1 MGGLA
6 RWCTRHKIS
15 VLLSWVF
22 VLMAMGGAVGAAGSA
37 FSDSSRLP
45 SSDSSTAYNLLAG
58 ARSSAAKVTTGT
70 IVWDTRSDSALS
82 PAASSRIEPMLASVA
97 KVDGVRSVVSPF
109 TAAGAK
115 QVSADSRTAY
125 ATVVFASDSHEAQ
138 AQALAKAA
146 ASSQLD
152 VQVGGAAFTKISPG
166 GTSEAIGIL
175 AALLILFLVF
185 RCVWAAL
192 LPIITGVAG
201 VGVSSLAVILL
212 SHVVTLPS
220 VAPELG
226 ALIGLGVGIDYALFI
241 VNRHRKALRQGAD
254 LHSAIA
260 TAMNTSG
267 RAVLFAGGTVIVAL
281 LGLLV
286 LNVGFVSGLGIG
298 AAATVFLTVTAAVT
312 LLPALLAI
320 LGRRVLRRSER
331 APAGSPGLAG
341 ARPELGALPGRP
353 GLWARWARL
362 VERRPGGRAGGRHGA
377 RRTGR
382 AGTVDTA
389 GRGGRQQRP
398 DRDEC
403 PQLLRHHGQRVRQG
417 LRRPAA
423 AGRPDPD
430 AQARTALT
438 ALASELPEVKGIAS
452 AGTPAAVSGSLST
465 IQIVPATA
473 SQDQATSD
481 LVNAL
486 RSDVIPRAEAG
497 ADLHVYVGGT
507 TATNIDISNALT
519 SKLPLFLVI
528 IAVLGFLLLT
538 LAFRSLLVP
547 AIGAGG
553 NLLTIAVALGSTV
566 ALFQWGW
573 GKPLFGI
580 GGPAPLEYTV
590 AILIVGVVFG
600 LSMDYHVFLVSRM
613 HERWTQTG
621 DNRHAVTSGAA
632 ETGGVIVTAAAIM
645 ACVFAAFGLA
655 GVRTISEFGVGLAI
669 AVLADAFLLRMTV
682 IPALMHLIGRRNWAI
697 PSWLDRALPHVC
709 VESPP
714 TPSLA
719 APASTGC
726 PWLARYRDRSPARIV
741 NGGSLRCP
749 RPACDTT
756 KEVRHDTGRDLP
768 GRDDPDGAAAAVR
781 QPHRLAARRR
791 RPDGRAADQRPGR
804 LLAAAR
810 PAGPRW
816 WPWRPACRWPCGCA
830 GPCWRSRLSSSPTR
844 RTSPWPATYTRR
856 RARSLQR
863 RCSPSTPSPPA
874 TRRGQPGPRRRR
886 QRPSSSPWPW

>member
-22 VLMAMGGAVGAAGSA
+22 VLVALGGAVGAAGSA

-58 ARSSAAKVTTGT
+58 AGSSAAKVTTGT
-70 IVWDTRSDSALS
+70 IVWDTRSGSALS
-82 PAASSRIEPMLASVA
+82 PAASLRIKPMLASVA
-97 KVDGVRSVVSPF
+97 KVEGVQSVVSPF
-109 TAAGAK
+109 TTAGAK

-125 ATVVFASDSHEAQ
+125 ATVVFASDVHEDQ

-166 GTSEAIGIL
+166 GTSEVIGVL

-185 RCVWAAL
+185 RSVWAAL
-192 LPIITGVAG
+192 LPVITGVAG

-241 VNRHRKALRQGAD
+241 VNRQRKALRQGAD

-298 AAATVFLTVTAAVT
+298 AAVTVFLTVMAAVT

-331 APAGSPGLAG
+331 APAGSPALA
-341 ARPELGALPGRP
+341 AASPEPGTVPGRP
-353 GLWARWARL
+353 GAWARWARL
-362 VERRPGGRAGGRHGA
+362 VERRPVAAGLVAVVALAVLAAPALSIRLGA
-377 RRTGR
+377 ADASSSP
-382 AGTVDTA
+382 AGTSARSYSDTMA
-389 GRGGRQQRP
+389 SAFGKGFDAP
-398 DRDEC
+398 
-403 PQLLRHHGQRVRQG
+403 LLLVAQT
-417 LRRPAA
+417 
-423 AGRPDPD
+423 PD

-438 ALASELPEVKGIAS
+438 ALASELPGVKGVAS

-465 IQIVPATA
+465 IQVVPTTA

-481 LVNAL
+481 LVNTL
-486 RSDVIPRAEAG
+486 RVDVIPRAEAG
-497 ADLHVYVGGT
+497 TGLQVYVGGT

-547 AIGAGG
+547 AIGAVG

-573 GKPLFGI
+573 GQPLFGI

-613 HERWTQTG
+613 HERWTQTR
-621 DNRHAVTSGAA
+621 DNRRAVASGAA

-645 ACVFAAFGLA
+645 ACVFASFGLA

-697 PSWLDRALPHVC
+697 PSWLDRVLPRLS
-709 VESPP
+709 VESPG
-714 TPSLA
+714 
-719 APASTGC
+719 AP
-726 PWLARYRDRSPARIV
+726 V
-741 NGGSLRCP
+741 
-749 RPACDTT
+749 
-756 KEVRHDTGRDLP
+756 LP
-768 GRDDPDGAAAAVR
+768 E
-781 QPHRLAARRR
+781 AARRR
-791 RPDGRAADQRPGR
+791 EPVADQVP
-804 LLAAAR
+804 
-810 PAGPRW
+810 
-816 WPWRPACRWPCGCA
+816 
-830 GPCWRSRLSSSPTR
+830 
-844 RTSPWPATYTRR
+844 
-856 RARSLQR
+856 
-863 RCSPSTPSPPA
+863 
-874 TRRGQPGPRRRR
+874 
-886 QRPSSSPWPW
+886 